1 MDYMLCQYDKCP
13 LKDTCQRYQ
22 WGLENR
28 THPWQPWLL
37 LEKIEQEFGGGEGC
51 NQYWKI
57 KEK

>member
-1 MDYMLCQYDKCP
+1 MLCQYDKCP